1 MQPAWRSPVSLAGG
15 PIRLFGLRI
24 DLRVCTRC
32 STRLSQRTLSSHM
45 AFLDPNAQYDS
56 YLYSPHGT
64 NTSSTSHLEMETV
77 ELASLDDRFGSAS
90 GSLLRR
96 GSVTSIASVT
106 SSLAK
111 AQRYGTIKRIFQ
123 AISEC
128 TARLDSRVQ
137 GRMRRS
143 RFYGWRMGLVFGST
157 MSAFV
162 LCCNITATIVA
173 SRLGTKR
180 SGNILDIM
188 SGDGVAISRWST
200 IFHIIINVFSTILLA
215 ASNYT
220 VQVLCSPTRS
230 DLDSMHAKGLW
241 LDVGLLSLRNLWYL
255 PRGRI
260 ALGLL
265 LGFSSIPLHL
275 L

>member
-1 MQPAWRSPVSLAGG
+1 
-15 PIRLFGLRI
+15 
-24 DLRVCTRC
+24 
-32 STRLSQRTLSSHM
+32 M
-45 AFLDPNAQYDS
+45 ASLDPNAQYDS

-111 AQRYGTIKRIFQ
+111 AQRFGTIKRIFQ

-128 TARLDSRVQ
+128 TAQLDSRVQ